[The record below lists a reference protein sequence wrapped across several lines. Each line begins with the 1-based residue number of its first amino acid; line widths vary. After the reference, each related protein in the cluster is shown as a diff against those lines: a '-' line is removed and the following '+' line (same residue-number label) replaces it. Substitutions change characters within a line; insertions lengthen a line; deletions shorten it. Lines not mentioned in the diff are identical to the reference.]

1 MNYELWDTETGNMI
15 DCYDHEDDALALVRA
30 GTIQFGVSYA
40 ETLALLR
47 EDETGNLTQIAAGIE
62 LAERAR
68 AAVVAA

>member
-15 DCYDHEDDALALVRA
+15 DCYDREDDALALVRA
-30 GTIQFGVSYA
+30 GAVQFGESYA

-47 EDETGNLTQIAAGIE
+47 EDESGNLIQIAAGIE
-62 LAERAR
+62 FADRAR